1 PSDYWEE
8 FLKADVENMLQTKR
22 KRHQRVRSEGT
33 AIMTPV
39 EKQLR
44 KWSNLLR
51 IGKRLKVTI
60 AFNYRQDDDGTP
72 GRGDKRSR
80 VSATR
85 RMLAEREAQIDAE
98 EERTG
103 RPSSW
108 NLVYGLMRCK
118 VRSCPLKSEWCWED
132 PTDKKH
138 YKLRAPHLGR
148 LVDYVDDGGNLE
160 SHDDVPD
167 DIRRDLVLESQAG
180 KKSRK
185 ADDAPA
191 TGVPYTPIS
200 INVLPAQTTGVS
212 VVAEPPARR
221 SSPDQ
226 HPVIPGPRE
235 EAVRK
240 YCRWLESRATD
251 EAYKADF
258 RRICKR
264 GERRE
269 VEEKIPR
276 YPALVC
282 FVIEQAASQNG
293 RIISSRLSSAG
304 YILLAV
310 MDEYVFDVQGDVVLC
325 LSCSNN
331 RDNEGRTTREQ
342 EEHYDYLRSI
352 QLKVSSAVLSSCS
365 RVFRALLNNERLME
379 SRTLVANGSVE
390 IPLPDDNPELFL
402 IVIAIIYQRHDQVPT
417 NMDSTTLARLAT
429 LVDKYEFHQ
438 SVRQQALKWVDK
450 LESEIPSTLNN
461 DTIIWLWIS
470 LVFRLR
476 TLFRK
481 LTAISQKEATGPI
494 STPFMDDICLPA
506 RLINAI
512 ERRRLDALSR
522 LQSLFVAKIADQD
535 DENYGL
541 SRSSNPEG
549 VYWYK
554 VTRPLRAFR
563 LGFLMLQAYEAGI
576 PCHGTGF
583 TSQRHRFDGL

>member
-1 PSDYWEE
+1 
-8 FLKADVENMLQTKR
+8 
-22 KRHQRVRSEGT
+22 
-33 AIMTPV
+33 
-39 EKQLR
+39 
-44 KWSNLLR
+44 
-51 IGKRLKVTI
+51 
-60 AFNYRQDDDGTP
+60 
-72 GRGDKRSR
+72 
-80 VSATR
+80 
-85 RMLAEREAQIDAE
+85 
-98 EERTG
+98 
-103 RPSSW
+103 
-108 NLVYGLMRCK
+108 
-118 VRSCPLKSEWCWED
+118 
-132 PTDKKH
+132 
-138 YKLRAPHLGR
+138 
-148 LVDYVDDGGNLE
+148 
-160 SHDDVPD
+160 
-167 DIRRDLVLESQAG
+167 
-180 KKSRK
+180 
-185 ADDAPA
+185 
-191 TGVPYTPIS
+191 
-200 INVLPAQTTGVS
+200 
-212 VVAEPPARR
+212 
-221 SSPDQ
+221 
-226 HPVIPGPRE
+226 
-235 EAVRK
+235 
-240 YCRWLESRATD
+240 
-251 EAYKADF
+251 
-258 RRICKR
+258 
-264 GERRE
+264 
-269 VEEKIPR
+269 
-276 YPALVC
+276 
-282 FVIEQAASQNG
+282 
-293 RIISSRLSSAG
+293 
-304 YILLAV
+304 

-549 VYWYK
+549 VYWR
-554 VTRPLRAFR
+554 TRQVFPVMGPVSHPRDIAL
-563 LGFLMLQAYEAGI
+563 
-576 PCHGTGF
+576 TG
-583 TSQRHRFDGL
+583 